1 MSRSWLL
8 ILVCCIP
15 VCSGQSVESIF
26 STQYE
31 IQTVLR
37 IEGALAAAQGDL
49 AIIPKQ
55 AANEISASASTMPFS
70 NLELQSEKAIVQHRM
85 VALLNVWGRTLSPM
99 AREYI
104 HYGATTVDIYDTT
117 LILQLLA
124 ASDVLD
130 KQMCQLEQ
138 TLISLSSA
146 HKNTIMVGRTLGQ
159 HALPITFGK
168 KMSTWLGE
176 NARHRQRLGQI
187 SARLRRSAILKGA
200 VGSYLGLGPKAISL
214 EKLFSQKLGLD
225 TPYASDWHANRDL
238 IAEYALFLALVS
250 KTWGHLGS
258 ELFLLQSTDIGE
270 TLEFRSATSIGS
282 STMPHKVNPSKSE
295 ALIQASRS
303 IPRLAEV
310 VLDDMVNIFERD
322 NTSRPNKVLAD
333 ISIASSKQLAIAHR
347 LLKKLIVRP
356 QMMLN
361 NLNRTGQLIMAQR
374 LTFALAKKLGKTTAN
389 DKIRHIARTALA
401 QNIDLRTAFL
411 NSGLSEQLTPLQ
423 LDELLDP
430 TTYLGQAVEQV
441 EAVIAEVRAVE
452 ATNCK

>member
-15 VCSGQSVESIF
+15 VCSGQSVETIF
-26 STQYE
+26 SMEYE
-31 IQTVLR
+31 TQTVLH

-55 AANEISASASTMPFS
+55 AADEISASSATMPFS

-104 HYGATTVDIYDTT
+104 HYGATTVDIYDTA

-124 ASDVLD
+124 ASDILD

-138 TLISLSSA
+138 VLISLSSA
-146 HKNTIMVGRTLGQ
+146 HKKTIMVGRTLGQ

-200 VGSYLGLGPKAISL
+200 VGSYLGLGPKAMKL
-214 EKLFSQKLGLD
+214 EKLFSQKLGLS

-270 TLEFRSATSIGS
+270 TAEYRPASSVGS
-282 STMPHKVNPSKSE
+282 STMPHKINPSKSE
-295 ALIQASRS
+295 ALMQASRS

-310 VLDDMVNIFERD
+310 VLDDVINIFERD

-333 ISIASSKQLAIAHR
+333 ISIASSIQLAIAHR
-347 LLKKLIVRP
+347 LLQKLIVRP
-356 QMMLN
+356 QMMLK

-411 NSGLSEQLTPLQ
+411 NSELRDQITLQQ

-430 TTYLGQAVEQV
+430 STYLGLAIEQV
-441 EAVIAEVRAVE
+441 EAVIAEVRAGQ
-452 ATNCK
+452 ASHCK

>member
-1 MSRSWLL
+1 MSRAWLL
-8 ILVCCIP
+8 PLVLSMPICFAQT
-15 VCSGQSVESIF
+15 VDAIF
-26 STQYE
+26 TIEYE

-37 IEGALAAAQGDL
+37 VEGALSAAQGDL
-49 AIIPKQ
+49 GIIPKQ
-55 AANEISASASTMPFS
+55 AAEEIITSAVTMPFS
-70 NLELQSEKAIVQHRM
+70 IQALKNEKALVQHRM

-99 AREYI
+99 AREYL
-104 HYGATTVDIYDTT
+104 HYGATTVDIYDTA

-124 ASDVLD
+124 AADVLD

-138 TLISLSSA
+138 TLIALSSK
-146 HKNTIMVGRTLGQ
+146 HRNTIMVGRTLGQ

-176 NARHRQRLGQI
+176 NARHRQRLRQI
-187 SARLRRSAILKGA
+187 SARLKRGAILKGA
-200 VGSYLGLGPKAISL
+200 VGSYLGLGPKAIAL
-214 EKLFSQKLGLD
+214 EKLFAKKLGLD
-225 TPYASDWHANRDL
+225 TPYPSDWHANRDL
-238 IAEYALFLALVS
+238 IAEYALFLALAS

-270 TLEFRSATSIGS
+270 TLEYRSTTSVDS

-322 NTSRPNKVLAD
+322 NTSRPSKVLAD
-333 ISIASSKQLAIAHR
+333 ISIASSKQLTITNQ
-347 LLKKLIVRP
+347 LLKALIIHPEV
-356 QMMLN
+356 MLK
-361 NLNRTGQLIMAQR
+361 NLDKTRQLIMTQR
-374 LTFALAKKLGKTTAN
+374 LTFALAKKIGKTTAN
-389 DKIRHIARTALA
+389 DKVRHIAKTALA
-401 QNIDLRTAFL
+401 RNIDLKTAFL
-411 NSGLSEQLTPLQ
+411 NSELRDQITLRQ

-452 ATNCK
+452 ASHCK

>member
-55 AANEISASASTMPFS
+55 AADEISASASTMPFS

>member
-55 AANEISASASTMPFS
+55 AADEISASASTMPFS

-430 TTYLGQAVEQV
+430 TTYLGQTVEQV

>member
-1 MSRSWLL
+1 
-8 ILVCCIP
+8 
-15 VCSGQSVESIF
+15 
-26 STQYE
+26 
-31 IQTVLR
+31 
-37 IEGALAAAQGDL
+37 
-49 AIIPKQ
+49 
-55 AANEISASASTMPFS
+55 
-70 NLELQSEKAIVQHRM
+70 
-85 VALLNVWGRTLSPM
+85 
-99 AREYI
+99 
-104 HYGATTVDIYDTT
+104 
-117 LILQLLA
+117 
-124 ASDVLD
+124 
-130 KQMCQLEQ
+130 
-138 TLISLSSA
+138 
-146 HKNTIMVGRTLGQ
+146 MVGRTLGQ

-322 NTSRPNKVLAD
+322 NTSRPNIVLAD